1 MHINIMKQKSDHHYR
16 VTKRILEL
24 YKELSS
30 DKIQE
35 NIVREALIYLINK
48 QCQLAIMNN
57 KLEEMYELFDYA
69 NKCGFIWKFD
79 KKKKITSFV
88 SLNYRMKRIFDC
100 FVNSL
105 VKKKQKEWSE
115 IDAY

>member
-1 MHINIMKQKSDHHYR
+1 
-16 VTKRILEL
+16 
-24 YKELSS
+24 
-30 DKIQE
+30 
-35 NIVREALIYLINK
+35 
-48 QCQLAIMNN
+48 MNN

-79 KKKKITSFV
+79 TKKKITSFV

-115 IDAY
+115 MDAY